1 MKIVALFALLAAPLR
16 AADLP
21 PTIAS
26 FDLSALDRSA
36 APCSDFYQFACGG
49 WMKTHPIPSDQ
60 SRWGRFNELAER
72 NKLLLKDVLEQAQKD
87 PKNDSDRRIG
97 TLYGAC
103 VDEGAAEAAGAAPLK
118 AWFDDI
124 AKL

>member
-36 APCSDFYQFACGG
+36 APCQDFYQFACGG
-49 WMKTHPIPSDQ
+49 WLKTHPIPADQ

-72 NKLLLKDVLEQAQKD
+72 NKAVLHDILEKAAAGPKTD
-87 PKNDSDRRIG
+87 PVDRRLG
-97 TLYGAC
+97 DFYSAC
-103 VDEGAAEAAGAAPLK
+103 MDETAAE
-118 AWFDDI
+118 
-124 AKL
+124 